1 MLSTCAGV
9 GVVVHGPFF
18 FLPMMLL
25 VCCELQVAGLDER
38 FLPRNAELLAKS
50 SILPAVNVGIEPV
63 FGLELLGGTGDAI
76 CCGNQQQT
84 RGVGLI

>member
-1 MLSTCAGV
+1 MLTTCASV

-25 VCCELQVAGLDER
+25 VCGELQVAGLDER
-38 FLPRNAELLAKS
+38 FLPRNAAELLAKS

-63 FGLELLGGTGDAI
+63 FGVELLGGTGDAI
-76 CCGNQQQT
+76 CCRN
-84 RGVGLI
+84 RKCRK

>member
-1 MLSTCAGV
+1 MLNTCAGV

-25 VCCELQVAGLDER
+25 VCSGLQVAGLDER
-38 FLPRNAELLAKS
+38 FLPRNTAELLAKS

-63 FGLELLGGTGDAI
+63 LGLELLGGIGDAI
-76 CCGNQQQT
+76 CC
-84 RGVGLI
+84 